1 MATDMRTRFLD
12 GVRRAAEGTPYRVDK
27 TPDGFDVR
35 VDVTEPRWTS
45 MLRQQQTRFVF
56 THHVRME
63 SDETYTIT
71 DEQLRLSWEAGDSG
85 GGPPRPVLSASAV
98 RSVGRHYTY
107 RRRKAYGLKPE
118 GGFGEVVDFR
128 FRSKDGHDLIRSVAS
143 DLHLNEEMPK
153 AMKTGLAIGIA
164 GVVLALVAM
173 AAAAVV
179 ILIVL

>member
-1 MATDMRTRFLD
+1 MTPDIRTTFMD
-12 GVRRAAEGTPYRVDK
+12 GVRQAAEGTPYVVEE
-27 TPDGFDVR
+27 TPDGFDVS
-35 VDVTEPRWTS
+35 VDVTEPGWGA
-45 MLRQQQTRFVF
+45 MLRQERTRVIF

-63 SDETYTIT
+63 SPETYTIT
-71 DEQLRLSWEAGDSG
+71 DEQLQLSWEGGGPG

-153 AMKTGLAIGIA
+153 AVKMGIALGIA
-164 GVVLALVAM
+164 GGVIGLVAILVVL
-173 AAAAVV
+173 VV
-179 ILIVL
+179 FLL